1 MWLYAEV
8 IVTALLTPCCWLQYA
23 EDPQNLKALYRR
35 GQAYAALQQHAQAAQ
50 DLEGSLQLS
59 GHDPQQQQLIREKL
73 QTVREKLAAEQQ
85 QPQLQQDT
93 AGAAAKKQEEDGL
106 IEEVQEE
113 TDDEM
118 PPLDD
123 DVPELEV
130 IGEVPKQ
137 EQQQQPS
144 SSRSA
149 AAQQR
154 AAAAS
159 SSSSS
164 GIADAG
170 GLAAMQAQ
178 AAELMRANP
187 GLARQVRGMLVAG
200 GWHMHQ
206 QQHADRAALRRA
218 FFVDVASVLNSL
230 YACILCYR

>member
-1 MWLYAEV
+1 ML
-8 IVTALLTPCCWLQYA
+8 CCWLRCCPA
-23 EDPQNLKALYRR
+23 DDPQNLKALYRR

-73 QTVREKLAAEQQ
+73 KSVREKMAAEQS
-85 QPQLQQDT
+85 QLQQDT
-93 AGAAAKKQEEDGL
+93 AWASGAAAAAAKQEEDGL

-118 PPLDD
+118 PPLDE

-130 IGEVPKQ
+130 IGELPKQ
-137 EQQQQPS
+137 QQEPSSS

-154 AAAAS
+154 AAAARG

-164 GIADAG
+164 GAAGGG

-178 AAELMRANP
+178 AAEMMRANP
-187 GLARQVRGMLVAG
+187 DLARQVRGMLVTK
-200 GWHMHQ
+200 Q
-206 QQHADRAALRRA
+206 
-218 FFVDVASVLNSL
+218 
-230 YACILCYR
+230 